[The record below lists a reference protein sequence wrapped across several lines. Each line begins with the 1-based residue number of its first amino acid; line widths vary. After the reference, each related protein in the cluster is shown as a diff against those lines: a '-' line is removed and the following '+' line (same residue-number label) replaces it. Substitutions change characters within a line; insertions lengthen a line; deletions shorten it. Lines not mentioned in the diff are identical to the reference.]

1 MAKLRQLLIYL
12 ALAAFAITT
21 GFMLRAQL
29 MGGGSQPALSSE
41 AGQQGAKAIL
51 TANLPDIQGENQAIS
66 QWLGN
71 VLVVNFW
78 ATWCT
83 PCREE
88 IPEFIAAQEKFRDQ
102 GLVFVGIAIDQA
114 DKVKAYSEEFGINY
128 PVLVGSFHTWAL
140 AEAAGNRQSA
150 LPYTVV
156 INRSGEIVE
165 TYLGRVHL
173 NKLEKLVIPLLKEN
187 PHAQHQS
194 GLVDGISLRIF

>member
-12 ALAAFAITT
+12 ALAALAITT

-29 MGGGSQPALSSE
+29 MGVSPSALSSE
-41 AGQQGAKAIL
+41 ASQQGAQAIL
-51 TANLPDIQGENQAIS
+51 AANLPDIEGENQAIS

-71 VLVVNFW
+71 VIVVNFW

-114 DKVKAYSEEFGINY
+114 DKVKAYSQEFGINY
-128 PVLVGSFHTWAL
+128 SVLVGSFHTWAL

-156 INRSGEIVE
+156 FNRSGEIVE

-187 PHAQHQS
+187 LQAEQPKQTS
-194 GLVDGISLRIF
+194 